1 MIWSILLLIL
11 WLFFGSFAS
20 VIIHRLKSKEWWII
34 AWRSKCPNCQTTLWV
49 TDLMPIVSYFF
60 RLWKCWYCKQKISPI
75 YPLLELSTWIL
86 FFLVWYNLIDFSMIL
101 TINYIEIIKLFYF
114 LFLAFITIIF
124 VFYDILYLE
133 INEWVLFIGIL
144 FSWIIIVI
152 QTIFPDVLIIPTFS
166 RNYEWILGYELYWL
180 IGLFIVIILSLYII
194 ILKGLKE
201 IYDMLILTFCIL
213 SIFVLKE
220 YFNIDIYHIPVTSS
234 ILWLLFIFTFLFL
247 QIVVSKWTWMW
258 WWDLRIAIL
267 MWLILGYS
275 YSFVWI
281 MIAYIL
287 WSIIGLFIILLQKLK
302 KKETI
307 STIIPFWPFLG
318 LGLFISILF
327 QKEINEWLFYYL

>member
-1 MIWSILLLIL
+1 
-11 WLFFGSFAS
+11 FFGSFAS
-20 VIIHRLKSKEWWII
+20 VIIHRLKSKEGGII
-34 AWRSKCPNCQTTLWV
+34 AGRSKCPNCQTTLGV

-60 RLWKCWYCKQKISPI
+60 RLGKCGYCKQKISPI
-75 YPLLELSTWIL
+75 YPLLELSTGIL
-86 FFLVWYNLIDFSMIL
+86 FFLVGYNLIDFSMIL

-133 INEWVLFIGIL
+133 INEGVLFIGIL
-144 FSWIIIVI
+144 FSGIIIVI

-166 RNYEWILGYELYWL
+166 RNYEGILGYELYGL

-234 ILWLLFIFTFLFL
+234 ILGLLFIFTFLFL
-247 QIVVSKWTWMW
+247 QIVVSKGTWMGGG
-258 WWDLRIAIL
+258 DLRIAIL
-267 MWLILGYS
+267 MGLILGYS
-275 YSFVWI
+275 YSFVGI

-287 WSIIGLFIILLQKLK
+287 GSIIGLFIILLQKLK

-307 STIIPFWPFLG
+307 STIIPFGPFLG